1 MNPKSQSEI
10 THPTGR
16 SSQYVKLAKII
27 KINSKTRNL
36 NIVEFLIK
44 VIVVLVIFIV
54 VGAFLV
60 FSSWMYTYNALTD
73 ERVVA
78 ELYISKKIIK
88 DGVPTIR
95 VRYVPLDNSPALP
108 FLPQQ
113 NDMNSIEVEL
123 SGDQVFIDANFI
135 RWQNWVTLLNIKP
148 VYKVYRIK
156 SDFQQISDREKF
168 NTKAIDINGGQDT
181 FIVDFSRNPEMFQ
194 WLVQSVFV
202 SSAGQNASDNDRVFY
217 VVVTKDAI
225 VLEPKN

>member
-148 VYKVYRIK
+148 VYKVYRI
-156 SDFQQISDREKF
+156 
-168 NTKAIDINGGQDT
+168 
-181 FIVDFSRNPEMFQ
+181 
-194 WLVQSVFV
+194 
-202 SSAGQNASDNDRVFY
+202 
-217 VVVTKDAI
+217 
-225 VLEPKN
+225 